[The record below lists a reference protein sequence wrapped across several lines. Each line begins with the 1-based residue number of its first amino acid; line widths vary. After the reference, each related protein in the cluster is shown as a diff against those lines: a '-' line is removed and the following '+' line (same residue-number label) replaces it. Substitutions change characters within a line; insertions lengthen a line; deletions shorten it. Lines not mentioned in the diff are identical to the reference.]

1 MIAGVV
7 GLLRRYFREPCSVM
21 DLRHEAGAE
30 VPRTVDMTVG
40 NRYMSITR

>member
-7 GLLRRYFREPCSVM
+7 GLLRTLGSRGSVM

>member
-7 GLLRRYFREPCSVM
+7 GLLRTLGSRGSVM

-30 VPRTVDMTVG
+30 VPRTGHDSWEPLHANNSVT
-40 NRYMSITR
+40 